1 VSHPNSRDGVS
12 RSEAGSSAGWQAPNL
27 ARDPFVNQRPLV
39 RASAALALVAVVLTL
54 WNAVSYLRAGS
65 GAEAMATEIARLE
78 QESLAARAR
87 LATLERDLA
96 RIDLAAYNRRAGF
109 VNDRI
114 RERTFSWNLLF
125 TRLAEA
131 MPRGV
136 RLSSVSP
143 RFGEKVPGGDEPG
156 DEASAARRGG
166 AVVELHLRGEA
177 EDGEALLEFVDSL
190 FEHSA
195 FDRPD
200 LNREGQSPGGM
211 TSFDLNVRY
220 LPEPRT

>member
-1 VSHPNSRDGVS
+1 MS
-12 RSEAGSSAGWQAPNL
+12 WQAPNL

-39 RASAALALVAVVLTL
+39 RASAALALIAVVLTG
-54 WNAVSYLRAGS
+54 WNVVSYLRAGS

-78 QESLAARAR
+78 RESAEARSR

-96 RIDLAAYNRRAGF
+96 RLDLAAFNRRAEF

-114 RERTFSWNLLF
+114 RERSFSWNLLF

-131 MPRGV
+131 LPRGV
-136 RLSSVSP
+136 RLASVSP
-143 RFGEKVPGGDEPG
+143 HFGEDAPG
-156 DEASAARRGG
+156 D
-166 AVVELHLRGEA
+166 AVVELRLRGEA

-190 FEHSA
+190 FEHPA

-200 LNREGQSPGGM
+200 LNREGQSDSGT
-211 TSFDLNVRY
+211 TSFDLSVRY